1 MNVKERYESAKEM
14 YAAMGVDTDKAVETL
29 EKIAI
34 SMHCWQGDDVT
45 GFDQKGPLTGGIQA
59 TGNYPGKAR
68 TPEELMA
75 DIDKVFSLVPG
86 KHKLNLHASYAIFED
101 GEFADRDKL
110 EPKHFKKWVEFA
122 KERGIGLDFNP
133 TFFSHS
139 KVVDGL
145 TLSSPSD
152 EVRNFWI
159 EHGKACVRISQY
171 FAEEL
176 GIPCAMNIWNVIIM
190 MNFIRGL
197 PRAVEEAAFVDGA
210 NHWQTLFRVILPM
223 SKPSLASLLLFSM
236 IGHWN
241 AWFDGMFYMNNPN
254 NYPMATYL
262 ATQIINNNQSMTN
275 MTPEQLALLSSLSE
289 KTVRSAQLFISII
302 PILVVY
308 PFLQKF
314 FVKGITVGSVKE

>member
-1 MNVKERYESAKEM
+1 MKIKRSGSYYIYQVFNTVVLALVALTCIFPILHVLAMSLSSSN
-14 YAAMGVDTDKAVETL
+14 AAMAGRVTFLPVE
-29 EKIAI
+29 
-34 SMHCWQGDDVT
+34 
-45 GFDQKGPLTGGIQA
+45 
-59 TGNYPGKAR
+59 
-68 TPEELMA
+68 
-75 DIDKVFSLVPG
+75 FSLSAYEYLMKKNDFFHSVGIAGGRVVIGTALNMVLIVLTAYPLSRSSIHFQG
-86 KHKLNLHASYAIFED
+86 RTWYMTYFAITMFLGGGLIPTYMVIKNLHLLDSF
-101 GEFADRDKL
+101 
-110 EPKHFKKWVEFA
+110 WVL
-122 KERGIGLDFNP
+122 IL
-133 TFFSHS
+133 
-139 KVVDGL
+139 
-145 TLSSPSD
+145 
-152 EVRNFWI
+152 
-159 EHGKACVRISQY
+159 
-171 FAEEL
+171 
-176 GIPCAMNIWNVIIM
+176 PCAMNIWNVIIM

>member
-1 MNVKERYESAKEM
+1 MKVKHSAS
-14 YAAMGVDTDKAVETL
+14 YYVYQVFNTAILAIVTLSCIFPILHVLSLSLSSSNAAMAGRVGFVPVE
-29 EKIAI
+29 
-34 SMHCWQGDDVT
+34 
-45 GFDQKGPLTGGIQA
+45 
-59 TGNYPGKAR
+59 
-68 TPEELMA
+68 
-75 DIDKVFSLVPG
+75 FSLSAYGYLMKKKDFFHSVSIAGMRVVAGTLVNMLLIVLTAYPLSRSSIHFRG
-86 KHKLNLHASYAIFED
+86 RTFYMTYFAITMFLGGGLIPTYMVIKNLHLLDSFWALIF
-101 GEFADRDKL
+101 
-110 EPKHFKKWVEFA
+110 
-122 KERGIGLDFNP
+122 
-133 TFFSHS
+133 
-139 KVVDGL
+139 
-145 TLSSPSD
+145 
-152 EVRNFWI
+152 
-159 EHGKACVRISQY
+159 
-171 FAEEL
+171 
-176 GIPCAMNIWNVIIM
+176 PCAMNIWNVIIM

-210 NHWQTLFRVILPM
+210 NHWQTLFLVILPM

-254 NYPMATYL
+254 KYPMATYL

-275 MTPEQLALLSSLSE
+275 MTPEQLALLASLSE

>member
-1 MNVKERYESAKEM
+1 MAGRVTFFPVDFSLAAYEYLIKKKDFFHS
-14 YAAMGVDTDKAVETL
+14 V
-29 EKIAI
+29 AI
-34 SMHCWQGDDVT
+34 SGGRVVVGTAFNMILIVLT
-45 GFDQKGPLTGGIQA
+45 AYPLARPTSQFRGRTAYMIYFAITMFLGGGLIP
-59 TGNYPGKAR
+59 TYMVIK
-68 TPEELMA
+68 
-75 DIDKVFSLVPG
+75 
-86 KHKLNLHASYAIFED
+86 NLHLLNTF
-101 GEFADRDKL
+101 
-110 EPKHFKKWVEFA
+110 WV
-122 KERGIGLDFNP
+122 L
-133 TFFSHS
+133 
-139 KVVDGL
+139 VL
-145 TLSSPSD
+145 
-152 EVRNFWI
+152 
-159 EHGKACVRISQY
+159 
-171 FAEEL
+171 
-176 GIPCAMNIWNVIIM
+176 PCAMNIWNVIIM

-197 PRAVEEAAFVDGA
+197 PRSVEEAAFVDGA

-241 AWFDGMFYMNNPN
+241 SWFDGMFYMNNPN

-262 ATQIINNNQSMTN
+262 ATQIINNNQTMTN

>member
-1 MNVKERYESAKEM
+1 MKIKHSKSYYVYQVFNTIILTLVTLSCIFPILHVFAM
-14 YAAMGVDTDKAVETL
+14 SLSDSTAAMAGRVTFFPVD
-29 EKIAI
+29 
-34 SMHCWQGDDVT
+34 
-45 GFDQKGPLTGGIQA
+45 
-59 TGNYPGKAR
+59 
-68 TPEELMA
+68 
-75 DIDKVFSLVPG
+75 FSLAAYEYLIKEKRFLPFCGHLRRKSCCRYGFQHDSHRALTAYPLARPTSQFRGRTAYMIYFAITMFLGGGLIPTYMVI
-86 KHKLNLHASYAIFED
+86 KNLHLLNTF
-101 GEFADRDKL
+101 
-110 EPKHFKKWVEFA
+110 WV
-122 KERGIGLDFNP
+122 L
-133 TFFSHS
+133 
-139 KVVDGL
+139 VL
-145 TLSSPSD
+145 
-152 EVRNFWI
+152 
-159 EHGKACVRISQY
+159 
-171 FAEEL
+171 
-176 GIPCAMNIWNVIIM
+176 PCAMNIWNVIIM

-197 PRAVEEAAFVDGA
+197 PRSVEEAAFVDGA

-241 AWFDGMFYMNNPN
+241 SWFDGMFYMNNPN

-262 ATQIINNNQSMTN
+262 ATQIINNNQTMTN